1 MKNCIACVVTLVS
14 LLALGGCE
22 SQPQHE
28 FGSSVDEMI
37 VSQTYNPEA
46 VNNPAKGVVGGMDG
60 TAAEQIITTYRGS
73 GAKETPVDRNI
84 GFELE
89 AK

>member
-1 MKNCIACVVTLVS
+1 MVFVS
-14 LLALGGCE
+14 ALGLVACQSSPE
-22 SQPQHE
+22 HE
-28 FGSSVDEMI
+28 LGSSVNEMI

-46 VNNPAKGVVGGMDG
+46 VNNPTTETVGLDG
-60 TAAEQIITTYRGS
+60 TVGEQIITTYRNS
-73 GAKETPVDRNI
+73 GAKETSVDRNI